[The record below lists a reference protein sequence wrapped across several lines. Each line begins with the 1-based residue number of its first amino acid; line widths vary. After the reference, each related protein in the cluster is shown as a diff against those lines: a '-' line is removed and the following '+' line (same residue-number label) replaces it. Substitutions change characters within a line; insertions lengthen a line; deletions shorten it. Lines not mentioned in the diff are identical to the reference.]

1 MFAHKLSGN
10 WKQLETELFLLRECC
25 TSFFSPCNEIVIIDY
40 LHKTKD
46 EIRSRKKCLG
56 RRLFGMNRC
65 LRFFLFC
72 LALCFHEHACNCS
85 LTVYEVYHHRHL
97 HFEFL
102 FSPFC
107 RRESSDRIVLRHA
120 SHAQGSTNHAWLESR
135 LLLFFNPNLWCN
147 ASSLNDDFVIKWGSR
162 SCVENFSLHR
172 WRNFFSLVMMHF
184 TIEDE

>member
-10 WKQLETELFLLRECC
+10 WKQLEETELFLFESVVHRFQPVQRNCYYRLSSQDERRNKKPQEVLGKK
-25 TSFFSPCNEIVIIDY
+25 TFWHEPLPEILLV
-40 LHKTKD
+40 
-46 EIRSRKKCLG
+46 
-56 RRLFGMNRC
+56 LFGFMLPRTCMQLQSDN
-65 LRFFLFC
+65 LWGVSSSSSSFWISL
-72 LALCFHEHACNCS
+72 LA
-85 LTVYEVYHHRHL
+85 
-97 HFEFL
+97 
-102 FSPFC
+102 FC
-107 RRESSDRIVLRHA
+107 RRESNDRIVLRHA
-120 SHAQGSTNHAWLESR
+120 SHAQGSTNHDWLESR